1 MKHAFTKGLFV
12 AATATLIAACS
23 TDDAADQMPVA
34 PGKIEV
40 SLKAALP
47 QSRAQ
52 IEVDESNGRFSGSWE
67 ATDELTVYAKGS
79 TSGEETPKF
88 TYDADAKVF
97 KGQLT
102 EKKQDWTY
110 QAVYPAVDATPLNIP
125 FGAERTQKG
134 SNFNGAY
141 DPLVSVPVTHV
152 GAEPGKTPQGEAV
165 TFRLNRLTAIL
176 ALTFETDDATVKA
189 EKVKSVALTAAGK
202 TIAAK
207 SFDITLGD
215 QSGALNASE
224 PSETITLSYEAGS
237 EPTAAS
243 FKAYFNVPA
252 ATYGK
257 LSVVITTEG
266 HTASLDLTTDG
277 IELLPGELA
286 YTTKAVTKW
295 DALAPA
301 AAPTMEWVGHT
312 PNAEGEY
319 EPEEI
324 KKPMDVKVNIQA
336 EAGIESF
343 IIKINSPILA
353 TILQQLGA
361 TDVVENT
368 VTLDLIDGTDG
379 AVTMVKGLLLPE
391 GLTDLR
397 GYSELLPLDLSGLV
411 PLILD
416 LGGADPNSIVGNH
429 IFTLSMTDTQNSSI
443 TRTLTFYV
451 PAPPTITYA
460 AGAWNDMATFTL
472 QNIPA
477 DAQTVKVQ
485 YKTTD
490 ESQWHDAEVN
500 SDRTAAI
507 ARPEFTS
514 HTSADWTTLEAAN
527 VKPYKRKVAGTGI
540 LDGKTYQYKL
550 IVDSFESEVAEF
562 DSAAANLTNP
572 AIPTLDQSAPTF
584 DEKKVTCY
592 TKNNNTDATWWGSG
606 SNTAFGF
613 MDITLCSYDATYKGA
628 YLKSKNDV
636 TLVKMAPGNLFSGKF
651 YKGSTDM
658 NGTVYFGQPYKWAK
672 RPSGVKVK
680 YDAKTGLV
688 DNNYHKT
695 DKIAIGNPDY
705 ARIFVAI
712 VNWEKTRDVT
722 SGVNTP
728 TGCWDPETSTD
739 LSGDNYGGG
748 QIIAYASFWVSQTEL
763 KGSFNEVTLPFN
775 WYAEDVNPANAN
787 YSLVISCSTS
797 AYGDYLAGYKSA
809 EMYVGDFEWVY

>member
-52 IEVDESNGRFSGSWE
+52 INVDESNGRFTGAWE
-67 ATDELTVYAKGS
+67 ATDIMTVLAKGS
-79 TSGEETPKF
+79 TSGEETAQF
-88 TYDADAKVF
+88 TYDAASKVF
-97 KGQLT
+97 KGQLADAT
-102 EKKQDWTY
+102 QDWTY

-141 DPLVSVPVTHV
+141 DPLVSAPVTHN

-165 TFRLNRLTAIL
+165 TFGLNRLTAIL

-207 SFDITLGD
+207 SFDITRDD

-237 EPTAAS
+237 EPAAAS

-252 ATYGK
+252 DTYGK
-257 LSVVITTEG
+257 LSVVIATEG
-266 HTASLDLTTDG
+266 HTASLDLTSG
-277 IELLPGELA
+277 VELAAGELA
-286 YTTKAVTKW
+286 YTTKGVTEW
-295 DALAPA
+295 DALA
-301 AAPTMEWVGHT
+301 AAPKMEWVGHT
-312 PNAEGEY
+312 PNADGSY
-319 EPEEI
+319 DKEEI
-324 KKPMDVKVNIQA
+324 KETMDVKVNIQA

-353 TILQQLGA
+353 TVLKELGA
-361 TDVVENT
+361 ENVVDNL
-368 VTLDLIDGTDG
+368 VTLDLINGTDG
-379 AVTMVKGLLLPE
+379 AVDMIKGILLPE
-391 GLTDLR
+391 ELTNLK
-397 GYSELLPLDLSGLV
+397 GYSELLPLDLSELV
-411 PLILD
+411 PMILA
-416 LGGADPNSIVGNH
+416 LGGEDPSSIVGDH
-429 IFTLSMTDTQNSSI
+429 VFTLSMTDAQNRPI
-443 TRTLTFYV
+443 ERTLTFFV
-451 PAPPTITYA
+451 PAPNPTITYV

-472 QNIPA
+472 TNVPT

-490 ESQWHDAEVN
+490 ETAWHDAEVN
-500 SDRTAAI
+500 TDHTTAI
-507 ARPEFTS
+507 VRPEFTS
-514 HTSADWTTLEAAN
+514 YTSADWTTLEAAN
-527 VKPYKRKVAGTGI
+527 VKPYKRKISGTGI

-550 IVDSFESEVAEF
+550 IVDSFESEVATF
-562 DSAAANLTNP
+562 DSTAADLTNP
-572 AIPTLDQSAPTF
+572 TIPTLDKNAATF
-584 DEKKVTCY
+584 DDKKVTCY
-592 TKNNNTDATWWGSG
+592 TKSNNTNSTWWGSG
-606 SNTAFGF
+606 SNTAFGT
-613 MDITLCSYDATYKGA
+613 DITLCTYNDKYKGA
-628 YLKSKNDV
+628 LLTTVKGIM
-636 TLVKMAPGNLFSGKF
+636 LVKIAPGNLFTGTFEK
-651 YKGSTDM
+651 KTTT
-658 NGTVYFGQPYKWAK
+658 GTVSFGQPYKWTK

-680 YDAKTGLV
+680 YDAQTGNV
-688 DNNYHKT
+688 NSKY
-695 DKIAIGNPDY
+695 KISKIKDGNPDY

-712 VNWEKTRDVT
+712 VNWENPRNVT
-722 SGVNTP
+722 SGAIATP

-739 LSGDNYGGG
+739 PSGDNYGGG
-748 QIIAYASFWVSQTEL
+748 QIVAYASLWISQTAL

-775 WYAEDVNPANAN
+775 WYAEDVNPAKAKH
-787 YSLVISCSTS
+787 SLVISCATS
-797 AYGDYLAGYKSA
+797 VYGDYLNGYNEA
-809 EMYVGDFEWVY
+809 QMYVGDFEWVY